1 MPAHD
6 SLHSCMRGFDWT
18 SELVINIVNQF
29 AMDCSGAHEGEEKGD
44 FRGIWG
50 SVEVSLVE
58 VPGVIPSGCLGVL
71 VPSVVAK
78 KWNYEISH
86 PFLTFYFIISC
97 TTLRR
102 KDERP
107 FFDGFDRRRTGNQNL
122 GELRQAIVGFKTGSK
137 RFKLGSKKRPAR
149 TRSNKTRS
157 NLFPYPRLNMFR

>member
-1 MPAHD
+1 MYIERFQLICILYLYMYIDRIIIIHEFCLFDFSYLKIILALSHT
-6 SLHSCMRGFDWT
+6 HS
-18 SELVINIVNQF
+18 
-29 AMDCSGAHEGEEKGD
+29 
-44 FRGIWG
+44 
-50 SVEVSLVE
+50 
-58 VPGVIPSGCLGVL
+58 CLGVL

-137 RFKLGSKKRPAR
+137 RFKLGSKKRP
-149 TRSNKTRS
+149 TRTRS